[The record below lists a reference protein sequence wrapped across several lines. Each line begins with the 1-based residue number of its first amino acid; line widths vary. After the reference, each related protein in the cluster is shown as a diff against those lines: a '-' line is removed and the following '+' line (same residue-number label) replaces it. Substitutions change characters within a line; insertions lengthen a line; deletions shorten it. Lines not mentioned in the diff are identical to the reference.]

1 MGISLVDPGSNS
13 AEHLMRMNEVCTNTE
28 KPYTQ
33 HFLLV
38 TVEIWMRLKLLVRPH
53 RNNMYSDIFSFC

>member
-13 AEHLMRMNEVCTNTE
+13 AEHLMRMNEVCTNTDQ
-28 KPYTQ
+28 PYTQ

-38 TVEIWMRLKLLVRPH
+38 TVEI
-53 RNNMYSDIFSFC
+53 

>member
-28 KPYTQ
+28 KPYTIQ
-33 HFLLV
+33 KVRTQMYFFYKCIFKS
-38 TVEIWMRLKLLVRPH
+38 EIYVPITEYL
-53 RNNMYSDIFSFC
+53 C